1 MFRWTETSKEAYSAT
16 AMHFRTCALCFAA
29 ALLGGCIHVKME
41 PLQVHAVVDV
51 NVRVEREVAGLLS
64 DIYGNSATIKVPNS
78 PAK

>member
-1 MFRWTETSKEAYSAT
+1 MFRWTETSKRVDSTT
-16 AMHFRTCALCFAA
+16 AMHSRFALMCFVAA
-29 ALLGGCIHVKME
+29 GLSGCIHVKMD

-78 PAK
+78 PEK

>member
-1 MFRWTETSKEAYSAT
+1 MFRWTETSKGTYFAIP
-16 AMHFRTCALCFAA
+16 MHSRYLLMCFIAA
-29 ALLGGCIHVKME
+29 SLGGCIHVKMD